1 MIHTYRYLI
10 QVVKRAQVQAD
21 RDSEAA
27 SQSVSLHQTGQVWD
41 DSHNDLCHFS
51 DCAPAF
57 VAPQGRSE
65 ETARRLW
72 DVSCELLGIEWN

>member
-1 MIHTYRYLI
+1 MFTQNIIIMHKVQREI
-10 QVVKRAQVQAD
+10 RALLRPHVIIIPP
-21 RDSEAA
+21 SF
-27 SQSVSLHQTGQVWD
+27 
-41 DSHNDLCHFS
+41 HFS

-72 DVSCELLGIEWN
+72 DISCELLGIEWD

>member
-1 MIHTYRYLI
+1 MIRQQIFCVHT
-10 QVVKRAQVQAD
+10 K
-21 RDSEAA
+21 
-27 SQSVSLHQTGQVWD
+27 
-41 DSHNDLCHFS
+41 HNDVCLNCLNHYS

-72 DVSCELLGIEWN
+72 DVSCELLGIEWD